1 MFSLSDSALALGLS
15 PHDLCRETCEA
26 VTIVETPPLIVVG
39 IVGYVKTHRGLR
51 SLKTVWAEHLG
62 EELKRR
68 FYKNW
73 CVLDASLH
81 ACCHA
86 ACTSAPDGPT
96 GNYLLLHICIRFI

>member
-1 MFSLSDSALALGLS
+1 MHTKRNAVQPPDSMLGFGLS
-15 PHDLCRETCEA
+15 TPHWCRETCEA

-73 CVLDASLH
+73 CVLGNPLLAS
-81 ACCHA
+81 C
-86 ACTSAPDGPT
+86 SATCP
-96 GNYLLLHICIRFI
+96 GNPFSLYVHM